1 MSTSSNAPA
10 HLVVFYVRSTAQSV
24 DFYTRLLGQ
33 PPVEQSPGFAMF
45 ALGPGLMLGLW
56 AIPGVLPPATPAGGA
71 ELVFALP
78 SAAEVKARHAAWNAL
93 SVPMAQ
99 MPAALDFGYTFTA
112 LDPDGHRLRVFA
124 AAEA

>member
-1 MSTSSNAPA
+1 MSAPA
-10 HLVVFYVRSTAQSV
+10 HLVVFYVRKPSESIA
-24 DFYTRLLGQ
+24 FYTALLGQ

-56 AIPGVLPPATPAGGA
+56 AIPGVLPPATPAGGS

-78 SAAEVKARHAAWNAL
+78 NSSEVKARHAAWTAL
-93 SVPMAQ
+93 SVPMVQ

-124 AAEA
+124 AAEG